1 MNYRFIFGSQ
11 NKFYLY
17 LYDCI
22 GNIISE
28 YDSTMNDNNYVL
40 NIEKYFNVG
49 KYYVQIVPVDE
60 NTEFSVNIKFY
71 PEDNDFLYEVIYS
84 SNDILNLFHYDYS
97 SNKKHT
103 TLKYYN
109 NSGAGFYE
117 FKVTGSIVDNVPLE
131 FPEGCIKIYADSSK
145 TILLDEIP
153 FEGCKAVSSSNRLF
167 VYLPKNG
174 YYYIEVELN
183 NFDYRYLRFWIEQD
197 EGYHLDLSNNL
208 MSQPFVPLFE
218 NCDQDSYFKKVTL
231 SHRCTLI
238 LDALTNDIVSTD
250 IPVII
255 FQQKY
260 DKVLGNYYFGFID
273 NVNNVRIT
281 YAIERKINENVDIN
295 NTLVADPYESGCDVG
310 SEVMFNNGS
319 IREYTITEGFTRN
332 LYLLFDGVPTQY
344 SSRLDYDWYSSN
356 NSVATVTAYG
366 TVLGLNVEEDTEV
379 TIYAIRK
386 SDPSIIYKRTFT
398 ILNDFNEEIIEI
410 ECDMSY
416 SYSLKNGVYQLQLN
430 SDNSP
435 YPMIQYYFFEVHEW
449 VQEGEFEVTLDYWG
463 RVTATGPGACVIIG
477 TYSLN
482 PRVKII
488 INLVINE

>member
-1 MNYRFIFGSQ
+1 
-11 NKFYLY
+11 
-17 LYDCI
+17 
-22 GNIISE
+22 
-28 YDSTMNDNNYVL
+28 
-40 NIEKYFNVG
+40 
-49 KYYVQIVPVDE
+49 
-60 NTEFSVNIKFY
+60 
-71 PEDNDFLYEVIYS
+71 
-84 SNDILNLFHYDYS
+84 
-97 SNKKHT
+97 
-103 TLKYYN
+103 
-109 NSGAGFYE
+109 
-117 FKVTGSIVDNVPLE
+117 
-131 FPEGCIKIYADSSK
+131 
-145 TILLDEIP
+145 
-153 FEGCKAVSSSNRLF
+153 
-167 VYLPKNG
+167 
-174 YYYIEVELN
+174 
-183 NFDYRYLRFWIEQD
+183 
-197 EGYHLDLSNNL
+197 
-208 MSQPFVPLFE
+208 
-218 NCDQDSYFKKVTL
+218 
-231 SHRCTLI
+231 
-238 LDALTNDIVSTD
+238 
-250 IPVII
+250 
-255 FQQKY
+255 
-260 DKVLGNYYFGFID
+260 
-273 NVNNVRIT
+273 
-281 YAIERKINENVDIN
+281 
-295 NTLVADPYESGCDVG
+295 
-310 SEVMFNNGS
+310 MFNNGS

-366 TVLGLNVEEDTEV
+366 TVLRLNVEEDTEV

-435 YPMIQYYFFEVHEW
+435 YPMIQYYSFEVHEW